1 LGVLYNYYV
10 VSEFMPKSRPR
21 TGKYFFGAFAL
32 LFFLAGKPPEFG
44 QENQF
49 FHGFLIQNP
58 VIKVGLGVNLEEI
71 TIQASSG
78 MKVYEVGS
86 DYRLLAEDVDE
97 IRVKGHKEKLTEKFV
112 LQVAQT
118 TKKEE
123 AERLATRLRPETGQ
137 RVYVVSGREGK
148 SEDLFQV
155 RVGDFLT
162 RAEALKFIKVLN
174 KLDITEAWILREEV
188 TEERSH
194 PLWVLVGD
202 ELETLNNETVI
213 YFIPSDQES
222 CLSYRGTRYRGIF
235 VLRASPKGLVLVNTL
250 NLEDY
255 LKGVV
260 PEELSPDRFR
270 GFEALKAQAVAA
282 RTYAIKNLGLN
293 RDLGFDLCDTP
304 KCQVYGGLS
313 AEHAESNR
321 AVEETKGEVAL
332 YKGKLINALYTSTCG
347 GMTEDAEKVFEGRP
361 QPYLK
366 STECSYEDQKE
377 WTLQGQS
384 MLSVRMNGR
393 PIERE
398 TAMLTGLGIIPPAAN
413 PAYYGEPVL
422 PEEAAAWTR
431 QALALVGKNSQ
442 VTFPAGAGLDFPS
455 LAGLMIQAFE
465 WNDRVKNLMLPSEVE
480 FVLRDF
486 PPVRDGARD
495 GLAYLIHAGVF
506 PSAPELADETRM
518 VTRGEMAYVLSK
530 AIRSYRDPM
539 RKGLLRGLT
548 GKNELDVEA
557 DGVSVVIPVSPD
569 VFLFRSQDG
578 ECYPASRLYVLGGED
593 IRWVENGG
601 EITCL
606 EVSYPASTAT
616 LDRGSAF
623 HRWLVRQSKESLEK
637 LVNEYYPIGELRD
650 IVILE
655 RGKSRR
661 VTKMEI
667 IGTESQVV
675 VKGLKIR
682 WVLGLRDTLF
692 ALDKEHDAAGA
703 TSYYVFAGRGWGHGV
718 GLCQVG
724 ASRMAQSGADYKEIL
739 KKYYQ
744 NIKISRYY

>member
-1 LGVLYNYYV
+1 ML
-10 VSEFMPKSRPR
+10 KSRPKPS
-21 TGKYFFGAFAL
+21 KYFLGAFAV

-49 FHGFLIQNP
+49 FQGFLIQNP
-58 VIKVGLGVNLEEI
+58 VIKIGLGVNLEEI

-86 DYRLLAEDVDE
+86 DYRLLAQDVDE
-97 IRVKGHKEKLTEKFV
+97 IQVKGHKEILTEKFV

-118 TKKEE
+118 AKREE
-123 AERLATRLRPETGQ
+123 AEKLAARLKPEAGQ
-137 RVYVVSGREGK
+137 KVYVVSGGESKPEG
-148 SEDLFQV
+148 LYQV
-155 RVGDFLT
+155 RIGDFLT
-162 RAEALKFIKVLN
+162 RSEALKFIKTLN
-174 KLDITEAWILREEV
+174 RQGVGEAWILREEV
-188 TEERSH
+188 TEEESH

-213 YFIPSDQES
+213 YFIPTDQES
-222 CLSYRGTRYRGIF
+222 YLSYKGTQYRGIF

-250 NLEDY
+250 NLENY
-255 LKGVV
+255 LTGVV
-260 PEELSPDRFR
+260 PEELSPDRFH

-282 RTYAIKNLGLN
+282 RTYAIRNLGLN

-313 AEHAESNR
+313 AERAESNR

-347 GMTEDAEKVFEGRP
+347 GMTEDIENVFEGQA

-366 STECSYEDQKE
+366 STECTYEKQKE
-377 WTLQGQS
+377 WTLES
-384 MLSVRMNGR
+384 RPLLPVWMNGR
-393 PIERE
+393 SIERE
-398 TAMLTGLGIIPPAAN
+398 TAMLIGLGIIPRETN
-413 PAYYGEPVL
+413 PSYYREPVIF
-422 PEEAAAWTR
+422 EEASAWIGK
-431 QALALVGKNSQ
+431 ALALVGKSSEKFAPPESLLN
-442 VTFPAGAGLDFPS
+442 FPN
-455 LAGLMIQAFE
+455 LAGLIIAAFHWE
-465 WNDRVKNLMLPSEVE
+465 DRVKNLMLPSEVE

-486 PPVRDGARD
+486 PPVRKDARD
-495 GLAYLIHAGVF
+495 SIAYLIHSGVF
-506 PSAPELADETRM
+506 PSTPEMADEKRTA
-518 VTRGEMAYVLSK
+518 TRGEMVYILTK
-530 AIRSYRDPM
+530 AIRSYFDPG

-548 GKNELDVEA
+548 RKNELEVEA
-557 DGVSVVIPVSPD
+557 DGESRVIPISPD
-569 VFLFRSQDG
+569 VFLFRAQDG
-578 ECYPASRLYVLGGED
+578 EVFPASRLYLLGGED

-601 EITCL
+601 EIGFL
-606 EVSYPASTAT
+606 EVSYQVSTAT
-616 LDRGSAF
+616 LDRGSPF
-623 HRWLVRQSKESLEK
+623 HRWLVRQSKTELEK
-637 LVNEYYPIGELRD
+637 RINEYYPIGALQD
-650 IVILE
+650 VVVLK

-661 VTKMEI
+661 VTELEI

-692 ALDKEHDAAGA
+692 TLDKEYDAGGG
-703 TSYYVFAGRGWGHGV
+703 TSHYVFAGKGWGHGV

-744 NIKISRYY
+744 DIKISQYY